1 MVNPSQEGSVENIT
15 LNQEIIDS
23 QKEIIFLRSKRSP
36 LAGSTAG
43 AYRCKETL
51 SFKKKENGMIIGVPK
66 ERCPEECRVA
76 VVPTGVA
83 ALVKAGHQVLVEAGA
98 GLAAGFGDEAY
109 RKAGARIILSREEL
123 FKEAEFLFLVRAAGA
138 DPENRL
144 GNMTGLRQG
153 QGLIAFLN
161 PLAALEPNLELAQR
175 GVTAFAME
183 LIPRISRAQ
192 SMDALSSMASLA
204 GYKGVLLA
212 ANLLPKIFPLMMT
225 AAGSLMPAKVFVV
238 GAGVTGLQACAT
250 AKRMG
255 ALVSAYD
262 IRPAVKDQVKSVGAD
277 FVELDLSVADAEDK
291 GGYARQQSEDFYQ
304 AQQKLM
310 AKVVA
315 ESDVVIT
322 TAGVPG
328 KRAPVLLT
336 EEMVR
341 GMPPRSVIVD
351 VVADLGG
358 NCALSVPGETLVRH
372 GVTIIAPRNLPSS
385 MAYHAS
391 QMLSKN
397 MTTLLDHLTD
407 IDGNLILNMK
417 EEITLG
423 TLLCQNGEIV
433 NQRVREAFAL
443 P

>member
-1 MVNPSQEGSVENIT
+1 
-15 LNQEIIDS
+15 
-23 QKEIIFLRSKRSP
+23 
-36 LAGSTAG
+36 
-43 AYRCKETL
+43 
-51 SFKKKENGMIIGVPK
+51 MIIGVPR
-66 ERCPEECRVA
+66 ESCPEECRVSL
-76 VVPTGVA
+76 VPAGVA
-83 ALVKAGHQVLVEAGA
+83 ALVKAGHEVLVETGA
-98 GLAAGFGDEAY
+98 GLSAGFGDDEY
-109 RKAGARIILSREEL
+109 RRSGARLIEGVQQL
-123 FKEAEFLFLVRAAGA
+123 FREAEFLFLVRTAGAAGIGS
-138 DPENRL
+138 P
-144 GNMTGLRQG
+144 GFVQHLRPG

-161 PLAALEPNLELAQR
+161 PLAELAPNLELARR

-212 ANLLPKIFPLMMT
+212 ANSLPKIFPLMMT
-225 AAGSLMPAKVFVV
+225 AAGSLMPAKAFVI

-262 IRPAVKDQVKSVGAD
+262 IRPAVKDQVKSVGAE
-277 FVELDLSVADAEDK
+277 FVEFDLDAGDSEDK
-291 GGYARQQSEDFYQ
+291 GGYARQQSEDFYRR
-304 AQQKLM
+304 QQEQM
-310 AKVVA
+310 GRVVA

-328 KRAPVLLT
+328 KRAPVLVT

-341 GMPPRSVIVD
+341 GMAPRSVIVD

-358 NCALSVPGETLVRH
+358 NCALSVPGQTVVRH
-372 GVTIIAPRNLPSS
+372 DVTIIAPINLPST

-397 MTTLLDHLTD
+397 MTTLFDHLTD
-407 IDGNLILNMK
+407 IDGNLALNMK
-417 EEITLG
+417 EEITLE
-423 TLLCQNGEIV
+423 TLLCRDGEIV
-433 NQRVREAFAL
+433 NQRVRKNFEIA
-443 P
+443 